1 MNNAFKQAAQKVAS
15 DLREPTL
22 SDFFVYLGKEAEGIP
37 DLSLAKSA
45 GRIPKL
51 KPKPKKTKRYAER
64 AKDNGFSDFIRN
76 ASEEEWE
83 EVMRKAL
90 DTGDK
95 VVKGAAIGA
104 GAVAVGASG
113 YAANKSKKKKEKE
126 EKEASSKLRKD
137 VALATLYETLYS

>member
-45 GRIPKL
+45 VHIKVPPWKKYKTVIKNG
-51 KPKPKKTKRYAER
+51 KKTVEGPKY
-64 AKDNGFSDFIRN
+64 S
-76 ASEEEWE
+76 
-83 EVMRKAL
+83 VQQ
-90 DTGDK
+90 
-95 VVKGAAIGA
+95 
-104 GAVAVGASG
+104 
-113 YAANKSKKKKEKE
+113 KKEWHAKNNPSLS
-126 EKEASSKLRKD
+126 KEASSKLRKD